1 MFNFHNTIESFHTAL
16 KMAVPTTVG
25 VVATFTDYEPIV
37 RMISITI
44 TTSLSIAIFIINNRK
59 IKQRKIDEKEID

>member
-1 MFNFHNTIESFHTAL
+1 MTHFNALMDSMHTAL

-59 IKQRKIDEKEID
+59 IKQRKDDEKKID

>member
-1 MFNFHNTIESFHTAL
+1 MTQFHTVMDSMHTAL

-59 IKQRKIDEKEID
+59 IKQRKNDEKEID